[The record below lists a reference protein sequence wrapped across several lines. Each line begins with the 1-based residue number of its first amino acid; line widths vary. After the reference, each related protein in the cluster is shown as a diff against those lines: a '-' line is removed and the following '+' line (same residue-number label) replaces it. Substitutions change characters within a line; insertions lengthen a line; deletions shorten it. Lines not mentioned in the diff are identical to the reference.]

1 MTHII
6 AARSR
11 LTRRLPG
18 VLMVALAV
26 ALLVW
31 LVTANVRSNTHGT
44 FVAFFEDSSP
54 LTEGNEVRMNG
65 ALIGTIKHIDLVD
78 GKSRL
83 TMSIDRSVLPLH
95 EGTTAKVEPVSLL
108 GERFVAVRPG
118 PPSAPVLA
126 EPVTLDAKYTSS
138 AVDLDQ
144 VLNTLDDPTS
154 TALAAMVTTLGQ
166 GLEGNGDNAAK
177 ALRGLEPTFREVDA
191 VSRMLD
197 QQNALLDH
205 FVVQVQRTVDQVAPP
220 MDSLVDSA
228 NLTLGTVSANRQALT
243 EALGEAPATLASA
256 RAALTR
262 LHGTAE
268 NATGVLHDIRPMT
281 DDLRQV
287 SDELRDFSDA
297 ASPALD
303 SLPDVMHKLN
313 SMLDEARPVAED
325 LVPMARSLRGSSDGL
340 NGVGMQLFRH
350 PRGQASQF
358 EHLLTVA
365 GEWSLLSSA
374 YDGTAHRFRAALS
387 FEPNTLA
394 SLGAAGLPAMGD
406 RAPFNPIRKD
416 PRGQSGGPGSPGV
429 PQVPAF
435 PLLTPETGPHKGNP
449 PNYPGG
455 PRGQGS
461 FTDGASGLTPKQEDN
476 LFSGFVGGGR

>member
-1 MTHII
+1 MTHIV
-6 AARSR
+6 RSR
-11 LTRRLPG
+11 SGLARRLPL
-18 VLMVALAV
+18 VLMVSAAA

-31 LVTANVRSNTHGT
+31 LAAANARSGDDGT
-44 FVAFFEDSSP
+44 LVAFFEDSSP
-54 LTEGNEVRMNG
+54 LTVGNEVRMNG
-65 ALIGTIKHIDLVD
+65 ALIGTITAIDLVD
-78 GKSRL
+78 GRSRL
-83 TMSIDRSVLPLH
+83 TMGIDRSVLPLR
-95 EGTTAKVEPVSLL
+95 EGTTATVEPVSLL

-118 PPSAPVLA
+118 PPTAPVLA
-126 EPVTLDAKYTSS
+126 EPVTLDVRHTAA

-228 NLTLGTVSANRQALT
+228 NLTLGAVSANRQALA

-268 NATGVLHDIRPMT
+268 NATGVLRDIRPMT

-303 SLPDVMHKLN
+303 SLPDVMDKLN
-313 SMLDEARPVAED
+313 TMLDEARPVAED
-325 LVPMARSLRGSSDGL
+325 LAPLARSLEGSGDGL
-340 NGVGMQLFRH
+340 NGVAMQLLRH
-350 PRGQASQF
+350 PRGQASQL
-358 EHLLTVA
+358 EHLMTTA
-365 GEWSLLSSA
+365 AEWGMLSSA

-387 FEPNTLA
+387 FQPNTLA

-406 RAPFNPIRKD
+406 RPPFNPVHKD
-416 PRGQSGGPGSPGV
+416 PRGQSGGPGSPGL
-429 PQVPAF
+429 PQVPAL
-435 PLLTPETGPHKGNP
+435 PALTPETGPDKGNP

-455 PRGQGS
+455 RGTRPS
-461 FTDGASGLTPKQEDN
+461 ITDGASGLTPKQEDN
-476 LFSGFVGGGR
+476 LFTGLVGGGR